1 MLALTVYCVLIVAA
15 SLLGGWL
22 PSLIALTHARMQVM
36 MSAVGGLMLGIA
48 LFHLFPHSVE
58 ILGPERMD
66 VASVGM
72 MAGLVTMFFLLRTF
86 HFHHHDPHERG
97 PLHAADPHGCHS
109 EGGDHPHHHAEAGG
123 GDGPAALGSA
133 GRSTGPHELSWLGV
147 FLGLGLHTLI
157 DGLALAASVQSDL
170 ARGAAGGWKA
180 AGAATFLAI
189 VVHKPL
195 DAVSITSLMIAR
207 RWTLGSKLLAS
218 AGFALMCPLGAILFV
233 SGLGRFSGS
242 EELILGGALAFS
254 AGVFLCISL
263 SDLLPEMELHSH
275 HRLLLSSALLA
286 GIAVAWLLHVL
297 EPAHTH
303 SLPLPSFE
311 SSLEREG

>member
-1 MLALTVYCVLIVAA
+1 LLELTIYCVLIVAA

-48 LFHLFPHSVE
+48 LFHMFPHSLE
-58 ILGPERMD
+58 ILGLARMD
-66 VASVGM
+66 VASVWM

-86 HFHHHDPHERG
+86 HFHHHEPSELG
-97 PLHAADPHGCHS
+97 PAHAAGPHDCHAES
-109 EGGDHPHHHAEAGG
+109 HAHVHHHADAGG
-123 GDGPAALGSA
+123 PVGSA
-133 GRSTGPHELSWLGV
+133 ARGGVPRGIGPHELSWLGV
-147 FLGLGLHTLI
+147 FFGLGLHTLI

-170 ARGAAGGWKA
+170 ARGAAGGWKV

-189 VVHKPL
+189 LVHKPL
-195 DAVSITSLMIAR
+195 DAVSITSLMTAR
-207 RWTLGSKLLAS
+207 RWTLGSKLLVS

-263 SDLLPEMELHSH
+263 SDLLPEMEFHSH
-275 HRLLLSSALLA
+275 HRLLLSGALLA

-297 EPAHTH
+297 EPGHDH
-303 SLPLPSFE
+303 GPSPA
-311 SSLEREG
+311 SPQTSRDREF